1 MDRRQ
6 LKSSHEGIYKFI
18 FEKTATDRW
27 LGISS
32 CYWRLC
38 TLWNIAYI
46 LYFLEFC
53 YIVWQDIISEET
65 LLELTDA
72 LNHFHQY
79 CAIFVELGI
88 NLGGISLLLQHS
100 LVHYHTAIQG
110 FGALNGLCSSITE
123 SKHIHAV
130 KSPYRC
136 SNYYKALCQML
147 LMNNCC
153 NL

>member
-1 MDRRQ
+1 MARYIFLL
-6 LKSSHEGIYKFI
+6 LKVMYPVKYCIHFVLSGV
-18 FEKTATDRW
+18 
-27 LGISS
+27 L
-32 CYWRLC
+32 
-38 TLWNIAYI
+38 
-46 LYFLEFC
+46 LYCLAG
-53 YIVWQDIISEET
+53 YHQRGNTSI
-65 LLELTDA
+65 ELTDA
-72 LNHFHQY
+72 LNRFHQY